1 LLIISE
7 LELLVALLAI
17 DRLGWQDLL
26 LGSAARMA
34 EDWIIITLLQVMN
47 LRTNWKVKL
56 SRALSAVQLTMLELA
71 AILVA
76 IRATNGLGKA
86 LLYKDLLLA
95 RGEDESLPAVPAGNL
110 LVAIQ
115 TAGLLLGAAR

>member
-76 IRATNGLGKA
+76 IRTANRLRKA
-86 LLYKDLLLA
+86 LLRKDLLLT
-95 RGEDESLPAVPAGNL
+95 RREDERLPAVPAGNL